1 MLGRREDS
9 RQELVVVIVLAVVVG
24 VVRVVVG
31 AVGVAQAVVLKVLEM
46 CLLPQLLR
54 QVGGGQPM
62 SAANSWNPCCN
73 GVPTLTNVEILG
85 CGRTKAFPAAAV
97 HSM

>member
-1 MLGRREDS
+1 MKLTKRRVEAS
-9 RQELVVVIVLAVVVG
+9 AESAE
-24 VVRVVVG
+24 
-31 AVGVAQAVVLKVLEM
+31 AVVLKVLEM

-73 GVPTLTNVEILG
+73 GVPKLVK
-85 CGRTKAFPAAAV
+85 R
-97 HSM
+97 